1 MSVFRPSQPYRPF
14 VTISGDLPG
23 GRGRMM
29 FALHLIAV
37 WLLFNAL
44 VVAMM
49 ERAGT
54 RTVTAL

>member
-1 MSVFRPSQPYRPF
+1 
-14 VTISGDLPG
+14 
-23 GRGRMM
+23 M

-44 VVAMM
+44 VAALM
-49 ERAGT
+49 ERAGA